1 MSNSRTIV
9 LSTNTSKL
17 VFSVD
22 GDRRLRLQSFGN
34 VDHTE
39 PLPIAYPAAGDGWV
53 YEPAISI
60 IHADGNTST
69 DLRVADVRE
78 QHGSVEIDLKDSLF
92 DCLVTLSVRAHFELD
107 IFETSLTVQNRE
119 AGTIAVES
127 IASAALNLGKA
138 NWHLT
143 QFSGDWA
150 DEANM
155 ETEKL
160 GTGIRILDSKLMVR
174 AHQFTAP
181 WFLLSNGPLQENE
194 GEVFAGS
201 LAWPSSFK
209 FAFETIPKTG
219 LSVTCGINPYGSRL
233 FLEPG
238 ESFTTPTM
246 VWAWSNMGS
255 GDISRKL
262 HRYVREQVL
271 RDGDR
276 LRPILLNNWEATYFT
291 FDEAKIESLFAGA
304 KNLGMELFLLDD
316 GWFGSKYPRDGDH
329 QGLGDWM
336 PDPKK
341 LPHGL
346 SRLTASAK
354 ELGLRF
360 GLWFEPEMVNPDSE
374 LAELHPDWIIQQPG
388 RPYEPQRNQM
398 ILDLTN
404 PEVREFAYNVL
415 HETLTNEPG
424 ISFVKWDCNRY
435 VTQPGSPYLP
445 ADRQSHLQ
453 IEYVKALDTIMD
465 RLTLDH
471 PEVEV
476 MMCSGG
482 GGRVD
487 YRSMRCSHEFW
498 PSDMTDPVRRIF
510 IQWGYSHFFP
520 ALSMANHVTRWG
532 KRPLKFCFDV
542 AMSGS
547 LGMDVD
553 VAQLSSE
560 ELAFAKQAIEAY
572 KQIRDVV
579 QFGEQYR
586 LESPYDGPRCSML
599 FKKGD
604 RAVLFVYASQAA
616 SASPLTLGGLD
627 SSRSYRVREINTGDA
642 KGIDLT
648 LAPGAQLHLPE
659 YLELTSSVFEI
670 TPI

>member
-1 MSNSRTIV
+1 MKADRSII
-9 LSTNTSKL
+9 LATNATTL
-17 VFSVD
+17 ALAID
-22 GDRRLRLQSFGN
+22 GDRRLRLQKFGN
-34 VDHTE
+34 TE
-39 PLPIAYPAAGDGWV
+39 HHEALPLAYPPAGDGWV

-69 DLRVADVRE
+69 DLRVHDVRE
-78 QHGSVEIDLKDSLF
+78 TQNQVEIELKDSLF
-92 DCLVTLSVRAHFELD
+92 DTHVTLTITAYPALD
-107 IFETSLTVQNRE
+107 LFETSVKIQNQE
-119 AGTIAVES
+119 QGAVVVES
-127 IASAALNLGKA
+127 IASSAMSLGKA

-143 QFSGDWA
+143 QFSGDWN

-181 WFLLSNGPLQENE
+181 WFLLSHGPLQENE
-194 GEVFAGS
+194 GEVIAGS

-209 FAFETIPKTG
+209 FAFETNAKTG
-219 LSVTCGINPYGSRL
+219 LSVTCGLNPFGSRI

-238 ESFTTPTM
+238 ESFQAPSM
-246 VWAWSNMGS
+246 VWAWSDQGS
-255 GDISRKL
+255 SDVSRKL
-262 HRYVREQVL
+262 HRYVRDQIL

-304 KNLGMELFLLDD
+304 KDLGMELFLLDD

-360 GLWFEPEMVNPDSE
+360 GLWFEPEMVNPGSE
-374 LAELHPDWIIQQPG
+374 LAEQHPDWIIQQPG
-388 RPYEPQRNQM
+388 RPFEPQRNQM
-398 ILDLTN
+398 VLDLTN

-445 ADRQSHLQ
+445 AARQSHLQ
-453 IEYVKALDTIMD
+453 VEYVKALDTIMD
-465 RLTLDH
+465 RLAADH
-471 PEVEV
+471 PDVEV

-487 YRSMRCSHEFW
+487 YRSMLCSHEFW
-498 PSDMTDPVRRIF
+498 PSDMTDPAKRVF

-520 ALSMANHVTRWG
+520 ALSIACHVTRCG
-532 KRPLKFCFDV
+532 RPLKFCFDV

-553 VAQLSSE
+553 LAKLNDE
-560 ELAFAKQAIEAY
+560 ELKFAKQGIEAY

-586 LESPYDGPRCSML
+586 LESPYDGPRCSHL
-599 FKKGD
+599 FVGD
-604 RAVLFVYASQAA
+604 EKAVLFVYALHAA
-616 SASPLTLGGLD
+616 PAAPLTLRGLD
-627 SSRSYRVREINTGDA
+627 ATRSYRVREINTISGQA
-642 KGIDLT
+642 IEQT
-648 LAPGAQLHLPE
+648 LAPGAKLPLSE
-659 YLELTSSVFEI
+659 YQELTSSVFEI
-670 TPI
+670 TPL